1 MIVDWDKIVQ
11 KDALEYYKRK
21 FSLTSDTPE
30 AKSGIMFLKY
40 TMLAKAVTLMKVDKG
55 NLICGHSDC
64 GKIVRA
70 MMQSEHE
77 FIVSIGDVKGLNH
90 RAKDGVVYK
99 ILDALVQSKTWTD
112 ESTKRTVQATLEKSD
127 LLNSKVRT
135 ILGIYQSKV
144 VPETFSEKPSEKLE
158 PTKGGGNKTLRNG
171 TWRNDF
177 TRRIRPS

>member
-1 MIVDWDKIVQ
+1 
-11 KDALEYYKRK
+11 
-21 FSLTSDTPE
+21 
-30 AKSGIMFLKY
+30 
-40 TMLAKAVTLMKVDKG
+40 
-55 NLICGHSDC
+55 
-64 GKIVRA
+64 
-70 MMQSEHE
+70 
-77 FIVSIGDVKGLNH
+77 VSIGDVKGLNH
-90 RAKDGVVYK
+90 RAKNGVVYK
-99 ILDALVQSKTWTD
+99 ILDALVQSRTWTD

-144 VPETFSEKPSEKLE
+144 VPETFSEKSE